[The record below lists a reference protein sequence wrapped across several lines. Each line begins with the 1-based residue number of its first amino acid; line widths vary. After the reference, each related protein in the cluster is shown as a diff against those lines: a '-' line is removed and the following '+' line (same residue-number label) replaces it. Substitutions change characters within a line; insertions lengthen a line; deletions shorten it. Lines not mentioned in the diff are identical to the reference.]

1 MAETE
6 KKAIKK
12 KLILKDWGK
21 TALEIVKWAFIIWL
35 LWPLSRLSQ
44 EGLSQFTRVLLGI
57 LLFIIFTGKVL
68 YDTIFVGLI
77 KQRRTSMKQDAVL
90 LLGVILV
97 LCLMLGL
104 VVFIVGL
111 YLSQLGGVLQQTGQG

>member
-1 MAETE
+1 MAETD

-12 KLILKDWGK
+12 KLVLKDGGK
-21 TALEIVKWAFIIWL
+21 TALEIFKWAFIIWL

-44 EGLSQFTRVLLGI
+44 EGLNQFTRVLFGI

-77 KQRRTSMKQDAVL
+77 KQRRTSMKQDAIL

-97 LCLMLGL
+97 LCFMLGL
-104 VVFIVGL
+104 IIL
-111 YLSQLGGVLQQTGQG
+111 LLSMYLSAVGDELEGYF

>member
-1 MAETE
+1 MTETD

-12 KLILKDWGK
+12 KLVLKDWGK
-21 TALEIVKWAFIIWL
+21 TTLEVLKWAFIIWL

-44 EGLSQFTRVLLGI
+44 EGLRQFIRVLLGI

-77 KQRRTSMKQDAVL
+77 KQRRTSMKQDAIL

-97 LCLMLGL
+97 ICFMLGL
-104 VVFIVGL
+104 IIL
-111 YLSQLGGVLQQTGQG
+111 LLSMYLSVVGDELEEFFR